1 MMKIPVSIPDLSG
14 NEERYVADAVK
25 STWISSTGAYVKRFE
40 SEFAVLAGTKY
51 ALSVANGTLAL
62 HLAMI
67 AMNIG
72 PGDEVIVPSLTYI
85 ATANA
90 VKYVGAT
97 PVFVDVDPATW
108 CLDPTKLNAAIT
120 PRTKGIIPVAL
131 YGHPADMD
139 AINTIAARHNLWVVD
154 DTAEAHMATY
164 RGRPAGSLAPMSTF
178 SFYGNKIITSGEGG
192 ALTYDDPEL
201 DARLR
206 MLRSQGMDPKR
217 RYYFPI
223 IGYNFRL
230 TNVACA
236 LLCAQLERK
245 EQILSRRRAIFA
257 DYRRKLAGIP
267 GIGFQP
273 VAKWAEP
280 APWLFCITA
289 DETQFGMDRD
299 ALALKLEER
308 GIETR
313 PFFVPIHGLPPYRT
327 GGTVAELPVTE
338 QLARSGLN
346 LPTFGGMTDAQVDY
360 VCQAISAI
368 QRGT

>member
-1 MMKIPVSIPDLSG
+1 MKVPVSIPDLSG
-14 NEERYVADAVK
+14 NEEKYVSDAVR
-25 STWISSTGAYVKRFE
+25 STWISSSGAYVKRFE
-40 SEFAVLAGTKY
+40 AEFAQVAGTKF
-51 ALSVANGTLAL
+51 ALSVANGTVAL

-67 AMNIG
+67 ALDVG

-90 VKYVGAT
+90 VKYVGGT

-108 CLDPTKLNAAIT
+108 CMDVGKIEAAIT

-131 YGHPADMD
+131 YGHPADLD
-139 AINTIAARHNLWVVD
+139 PINAIAEKHGLWVVD

-164 RGRPAGSLAPMSTF
+164 KGRPAGSLAPISTF

-201 DARLR
+201 DKRLR
-206 MLRSQGMDPKR
+206 MLRSQGMDPNR

-230 TNVACA
+230 TNLACA

-245 EQILSRRRAIFA
+245 DQIVARRRQIF
-257 DYRRKLAGIP
+257 DLYRNLLGQVP

-273 VAKWAEP
+273 VAENVQA
-280 APWLFCITA
+280 APWLFCITVDQHVFGLTR
-289 DETQFGMDRD
+289 DE
-299 ALALKLEER
+299 LAAKLDEK
-308 GIETR
+308 GVETR
-313 PFFVPIHGLPPYRT
+313 PFFVPLHSLPPYET
-327 GGTVAELPVTE
+327 GDHGAGRFPVTE
-338 QLARSGLN
+338 QLANSGLN
-346 LPTFGGMTDAQVDY
+346 LPTFSGMGDDQVAY
-360 VCQAISAI
+360 VCEAIAAL
-368 QRGT
+368 RR